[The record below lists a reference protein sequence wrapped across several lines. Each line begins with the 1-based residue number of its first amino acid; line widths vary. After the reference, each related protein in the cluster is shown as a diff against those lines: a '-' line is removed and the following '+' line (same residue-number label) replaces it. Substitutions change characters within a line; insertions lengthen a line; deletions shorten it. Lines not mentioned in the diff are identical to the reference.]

1 MAMETFCLF
10 LGKAY
15 ANLQT
20 ILKVARHY
28 PLEFSI
34 SAQVL
39 QLQANVQPYT
49 QDIENYSLSWD

>member
-1 MAMETFCLF
+1 MAMEPFCLF

-20 ILKVARHY
+20 ILKVARHC

-39 QLQANVQPYT
+39 QLQANMQPYT
-49 QDIENYSLSWD
+49 QDI